1 MRRVELNA
9 EIDAVEPDTV
19 YAELVRF
26 ELYPGL
32 TRHVKSTQ
40 VHRTLPHDTGES
52 SWELNFRSGLLC
64 WTEQE
69 KFLRSAGRIEFEQV
83 EGDFDEMSGAWQL
96 EPLAGGGCTVRF
108 RADFDFGI
116 ASMESILDPIAEQVI
131 KETIARAVVG
141 MFDGARVVGES
152 GRTATDLTATEP
164 TATDL
169 GVGSGSR

>member
-9 EIDAVEPDTV
+9 EIDGVDPDRAFTD
-19 YAELVRF
+19 LVRF
-26 ELYPGL
+26 DMYPGL
-32 TRHVKSTQ
+32 TRHVKSTE
-40 VHRTLPHDTGES
+40 VHRTLPHDTGRS

-69 KFLRSAGRIEFEQV
+69 HFHRSAGRIEFEQV
-83 EGDFDEMSGAWQL
+83 DGDFDTMSGVWQL
-96 EPLAGGGCTVRF
+96 APRPGGCTVHF

-116 ASMESILDPIAEQVI
+116 ASMETILDPIAERVI

-141 MFDGARVVGES
+141 MFDSARVTGD
-152 GRTATDLTATEP
+152 TDLS
-164 TATDL
+164 ATDL